1 MRNLYTHACILNSLI
16 NNKKNSEKNPL
27 KLKHLSCSIETP
39 NFLNSISFQHKQW
52 IFLLHLITYPIFF
65 SFPICRKKRFLLNFN
80 ETFSSLLFLLYVLSF
95 QQINNL
101 FSPCY
106 VAFININR
114 NENKRW
120 VFLLFMAL
128 IKWQK
133 NFAFIF
139 MYTFDFI
146 VSHRAFNSMK
156 FIFIYTDISYGKSR
170 HKRTRYAHI
179 CKYHCN
185 EAEASL
191 MWMWAGAISVDLLC
205 EFRLQY

>member
-1 MRNLYTHACILNSLI
+1 MNI
-16 NNKKNSEKNPL
+16 P
-27 KLKHLSCSIETP
+27 
-39 NFLNSISFQHKQW
+39 
-52 IFLLHLITYPIFF
+52 LHLITYQIFF
-65 SFPICRKKRFLLNFN
+65 SFPICRKKCFLLNFN
-80 ETFSSLLFLLYVLSF
+80 ETFSFLLFLLSVLSF

-133 NFAFIF
+133 ISLSFLCLHLTLLSVTEPSIQWNLYL
-139 MYTFDFI
+139 YT
-146 VSHRAFNSMK
+146 R
-156 FIFIYTDISYGKSR
+156 ISRMGKSR

-185 EAEASL
+185 EAEASI
-191 MWMWAGAISVDLLC
+191 MWMWAWAISVDLLC